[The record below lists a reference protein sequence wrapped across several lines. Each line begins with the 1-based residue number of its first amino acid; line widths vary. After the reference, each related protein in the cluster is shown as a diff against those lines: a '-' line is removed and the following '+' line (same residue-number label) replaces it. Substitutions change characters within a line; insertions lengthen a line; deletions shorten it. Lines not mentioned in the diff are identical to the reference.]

1 MIGKSCCG
9 FFRSFQRNTAWKRN
23 TLPMIG
29 RWKILDN
36 LRRSLVAPGLLVLL
50 VAGWTI
56 LPGPY
61 WFWMMTA
68 LGVVASQLLPLF
80 GRLLTGPRKSQSVQ
94 VFLRN
99 LWRDSVTALAQIFL
113 GVTLLAYHAFQTV
126 HAIGLTLV
134 RLAVTKRRLLEWET
148 AAASASRA
156 AGLVGEQGV
165 HRFAVEMIASPL
177 IAIAVALTIVALNRG
192 ALPAASPF
200 LLLWLVAPRVAYWL
214 SVPVG
219 ARVRPLSHGE
229 RALLRKTARSTW
241 RYFEAFATASDGW
254 LPPDNYQEEGP
265 EPRLARR
272 TSPTNIAM
280 GLLSTLAAHD
290 LGYLPT
296 TSAIE
301 RLDRM
306 LTTLEGLER
315 HEGHFLNWYDTATLA
330 PLHPRY
336 VSTVDSGNLA
346 GALVALVQ
354 GLLGLTV
361 RPQRRE
367 QLLEGLID
375 TAELLAAASSSM
387 SARNSRHEL
396 GPLASGTFA
405 ADVPATVN
413 ERNALTS
420 INALARGIVAE
431 ARRALRESR
440 PSNFEPFAAQ
450 LGDARGENRRGADYR
465 LRR

>member
-1 MIGKSCCG
+1 M
-9 FFRSFQRNTAWKRN
+9 
-23 TLPMIG
+23 
-29 RWKILDN
+29 
-36 LRRSLVAPGLLVLL
+36 
-50 VAGWTI
+50 
-56 LPGPY
+56 
-61 WFWMMTA
+61 
-68 LGVVASQLLPLF
+68 
-80 GRLLTGPRKSQSVQ
+80 
-94 VFLRN
+94 
-99 LWRDSVTALAQIFL
+99 TALAQIFL

-148 AAASASRA
+148 AAVSASRA

-165 HRFAVEMIASPL
+165 QRFAVEMIASPL
-177 IAIAVALTIVALNRG
+177 IAVAVALTIVALNRR

-200 LLLWLVAPRVAYWL
+200 LLMWLVAPRVAYWL

-229 RALLRKTARSTW
+229 RALLRKTARNTW
-241 RYFEAFATASDGW
+241 RYFETFATASDGW
-254 LPPDNYQEEGP
+254 LPPDNYQEEGA

-290 LGYLPT
+290 LGYLRT

-346 GALVALVQ
+346 GALVTLVQ
-354 GLLGLTV
+354 GLLGLAV

-367 QLLEGLID
+367 QLLEGLVD

-387 SARNSRHEL
+387 SAPNSRHEP
-396 GPLASGTFA
+396 GRLASGTFGGE
-405 ADVPATVN
+405 VPSTVS
-413 ERNALTS
+413 ERDALTS
-420 INALARGIVAE
+420 INALARGSSPRHVE
-431 ARRALRESR
+431 RCARAGPRTSSRSRHNSARSRRESFGR
-440 PSNFEPFAAQ
+440 RLSTPTVTLRSGVGPCWRASRRWTFRANPPKRGFVRWPSVRQ
-450 LGDARGENRRGADYR
+450 R
-465 LRR
+465 